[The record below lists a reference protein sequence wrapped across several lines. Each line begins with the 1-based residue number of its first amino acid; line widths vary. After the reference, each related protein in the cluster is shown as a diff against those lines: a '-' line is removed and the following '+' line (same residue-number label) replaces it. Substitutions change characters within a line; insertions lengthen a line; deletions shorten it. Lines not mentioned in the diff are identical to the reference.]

1 MLAILTSVSSH
12 PYATTA
18 VSLLTLY
25 YLIQRLSSSPSRTL
39 IIPANEERV
48 LILGATSG
56 IGREIALRYARRR
69 ARVCV
74 VGRRA
79 ELLNEVSRDCMQLQT
94 DYTKV
99 LGLVGD
105 FTVVEDMVHVR
116 DALQSKWG
124 GIDTV
129 IVNAGVSALRPLLDV
144 TDEYEHISGPPK
156 ERRMP
161 SAAGIE
167 QALKTS
173 QAAITGNYSGPL
185 IAAVTFIPLLE
196 QTSRAPAL
204 LQVSSLASVIPAPT
218 RTLYGSTKAA
228 SFLLYKALGI
238 EHPSVRVSCVL
249 PSTVEGDFRASAV
262 DGGPV
267 READP
272 GKTGLLKGDVAER
285 CILAV
290 DQRERTVFIPWKMK
304 LAMGLWWLWPAFVDS
319 KAAKKYQFVST
330 GQ

>member
-1 MLAILTSVSSH
+1 MAGRVQDIRTRVHRQIYIETVCIWRQHGRLSYFVCTSTRHNLMLAILTSVSSH

-116 DALQSKWG
+116 DALQSSTCCHCCFDK
-124 GIDTV
+124 
-129 IVNAGVSALRPLLDV
+129 AF
-144 TDEYEHISGPPK
+144 
-156 ERRMP
+156 
-161 SAAGIE
+161 
-167 QALKTS
+167 
-173 QAAITGNYSGPL
+173 ITN
-185 IAAVTFIPLLE
+185 
-196 QTSRAPAL
+196 
-204 LQVSSLASVIPAPT
+204 
-218 RTLYGSTKAA
+218 K
-228 SFLLYKALGI
+228 LGI
-238 EHPSVRVSCVL
+238 RMGRHRYCHRQRRCFR
-249 PSTVEGDFRASAV
+249 PSTSA
-262 DGGPV
+262 
-267 READP
+267 
-272 GKTGLLKGDVAER
+272 R
-285 CILAV
+285 CH
-290 DQRERTVFIPWKMK
+290 
-304 LAMGLWWLWPAFVDS
+304 G
-319 KAAKKYQFVST
+319 
-330 GQ
+330 